1 VTETSACH
9 TDGDVRSAVEAELEW
24 TPEVDAAH
32 IGVAVDDGVV
42 ALSGEVAT
50 PAERESAKKAALRIR
65 DVRAVVDDL
74 TVHPDY
80 GLYVSEG
87 DIAREVERTLRS
99 SSNVPDTVKAVID
112 GHAVTLTGEVDWD
125 FQRRAAGRAVQ
136 YLRGVYSLDN
146 RIALR
151 PRTPATDT
159 ADGIKGAI
167 LRNAQLDADAIEVTV
182 AGDKVT
188 LSGTARSWA
197 ARRQADL
204 IAWSS
209 PHVTEVY
216 NHIVVRTQPDA
227 ARADRMPTDGRRHR
241 QDNSS

>member
-1 VTETSACH
+1 MTVASTH
-9 TDGDVRSAVEAELEW
+9 RTDRDIQSAVEAELDW

-32 IGVAVDDGVV
+32 VGVAVNDGVV
-42 ALSGEVAT
+42 ALSGEVASH
-50 PAERESAKKAALRIR
+50 AQRNSATKAALRVR

-87 DIAREVERTLRS
+87 DIAKEVEQTLRS
-99 SSNVPDTVKAVID
+99 TSNVPDSVKAVVD

-125 FQRRAAGRAVQ
+125 FQRRAAARAVQ

-146 RIALR
+146 HIALT

-159 ADGIKGAI
+159 ADGIKSAI
-167 LRNAQLDADAIEVTV
+167 LRNAQLDADAIGVSV

-188 LSGTARSWA
+188 LTGTVRSWA
-197 ARRQADL
+197 ERRQADL
-204 IAWSS
+204 VAWSS
-209 PHVTEVY
+209 PHVGEVY
-216 NHIVVRTQPDA
+216 NHIVVRAEPEA
-227 ARADRMPTDGRRHR
+227 G
-241 QDNSS
+241 